1 MLLQKVLIFAAVNEC
16 PKCVQ
21 KRGIQRS
28 TNHQVAALFSHLHNK
43 RCKIDRIGV
52 QAECFM
58 QTALRRGIPYQKRI
72 AASSMV
78 LFGCADKFR
87 GDKLG
92 EFFGGLIPDRLIQKP
107 FFQTFRLD
115 DATEVMSF
123 PMDVF
128 AGQQAFCIH
137 GLPSGSIDTSI
148 TVTGIP
154 DGVVGSHVLAL
165 AAHPRLENQKLIFV
179 VVLATVGDAVI
190 YVQRTIRL
198 ADHCLILHHIVGYI
212 ENRELQKSSQTDFVL
227 HSLRDG
233 VAHNPEFIAAFQQ
246 FVPHSQTL
254 FPLLRHCVIQVLCE
268 NRVRRQGN
276 HAAGCRIST
285 VVLCL
290 FHVLFHISPQR
301 GRNIDQPQSNTYLS
315 KLSPSTQQTDGAKV
329 AENCTPATE
338 DSLQTSEFQISKSS
352 SSSKSQVLST
362 SEP

>member
-1 MLLQKVLIFAAVNEC
+1 M
-16 PKCVQ
+16 
-21 KRGIQRS
+21 
-28 TNHQVAALFSHLHNK
+28 
-43 RCKIDRIGV
+43 
-52 QAECFM
+52 QA
-58 QTALRRGIPYQKRI
+58 ALRRGIPDQKRI
-72 AASSMV
+72 AAGSMV

-92 EFFGGLIPDRLIQKP
+92 EFFGSLISDRLIQKP

-115 DATEVMSF
+115 NTTEVMSF
-123 PMDVF
+123 PMNVF

-137 GLPSGSIDTSI
+137 GLTSGSINTSK

-190 YVQRTIRL
+190 YVQRAIQL
-198 ADHCLILHHIVGYI
+198 ADHCLILHHIVRYI

-227 HSLRDG
+227 HPLRDG
-233 VAHNPEFIAAFQQ
+233 ITHNPEFIAAFQQ
-246 FVPHSQTL
+246 FVTHSQAL
-254 FPLLRHCVIQVLCE
+254 FPLLRHCVIQILRE
-268 NRVRRQGN
+268 NRVRRQRN

-290 FHVLFHISPQR
+290 FHVFFYISPQR

-315 KLSPSTQQTDGAKV
+315 QLSPSTQQTDGAKV
-329 AENCTPATE
+329 AENCPPATGH
-338 DSLQTSEFQISKSS
+338 SPKP
-352 SSSKSQVLST
+352 LSFKF
-362 SEP
+362 PDLPRPLNHRRFPHRNRNL